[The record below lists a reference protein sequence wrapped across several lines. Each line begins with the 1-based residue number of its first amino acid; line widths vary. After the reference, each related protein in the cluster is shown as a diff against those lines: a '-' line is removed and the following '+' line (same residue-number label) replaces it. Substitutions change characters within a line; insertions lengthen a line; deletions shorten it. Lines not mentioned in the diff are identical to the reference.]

1 MLIEAKPAG
10 EPLKED
16 NVGQLSRYFGTL
28 PELHI
33 AILTNGVSWKFFA
46 DLDKPNVMDSHPFF
60 EVDLMNLS
68 DADLDELERFS
79 KKGLNIG
86 QLLETATG
94 LKHTRAIKTCSPS
107 R

>member
-1 MLIEAKPAG
+1 M
-10 EPLKED
+10 
-16 NVGQLSRYFGTL
+16 
-28 PELHI
+28 HI

-86 QLLETATG
+86 QLLENR
-94 LKHTRAIKTCSPS
+94 HRAEAHPGHQNPAHQADDRPPTKAWSAG
-107 R
+107 